1 MALRM
6 RGMDTKHCA
15 RTSSTTMYYSHTW
28 FAHSRYIKPT
38 KFFTDNKIETI
49 LSSKLHNGLNNLKQ
63 TRTSANMSGVVF
75 VTATDFVTIYPSA
88 LISSAPFSTPET
100 TATSSIPAPSYTY
113 STVMASST
121 PSPSAL
127 PTGIS
132 SPQEQSAS
140 KPWSDHLASLM
151 LAAVVFMTLLLLSLI
166 GYAIY
171 QRYRGRCHNC
181 TANEKAL
188 AKWKSGELKVI
199 TKEMVKERES
209 LAFKEAN
216 SLRGPRYEDLEKGV
230 TAMSQERRTARQE
243 ALSQLTRPESAVVKP
258 GMWERAK
265 GIIQP
270 KSQTQP
276 TPPALPTPSNDRFFT
291 VDPVPVTRPPSPS
304 VTQLPY
310 PESPVF
316 GYHHSP
322 TPRPISLAQG
332 YDTHP
337 FLDHAYSPPSPSMYS
352 RPTNSQIGVNCESEA
367 GFPNGSPDTYSEY
380 IRGDR
385 RDERSVPGKLN
396 VRDKRR
402 SRPYG
407 GLPVPEGFEDFSLGR
422 Q

>member
-1 MALRM
+1 
-6 RGMDTKHCA
+6 
-15 RTSSTTMYYSHTW
+15 MYYSHTW
-28 FAHSRYIKPT
+28 FDHSRYIKPT
-38 KFFTDNKIETI
+38 KFFADNKIKTI
-49 LSSKLHNGLNNLKQ
+49 LNSKLYNSLNDLKQ
-63 TRTSANMSGVVF
+63 TNTSVNMSGVVF

-88 LISSAPFSTPET
+88 VIPSTPFSTPET
-100 TATSSIPAPSYTY
+100 TATSSIPAPSYTS
-113 STVMASST
+113 STTMASST

-151 LAAVVFMTLLLLSLI
+151 LAAVIFMALLLLSLI

-181 TANEKAL
+181 TDNEKAL

-209 LAFKEAN
+209 LASKEAN
-216 SLRGPRYEDLEKGV
+216 SFRGPRYEDLEKGV
-230 TAMSQERRTARQE
+230 TPMSQERRTARQE
-243 ALSQLTRPESAVVKP
+243 ALAQLTRPESAVVKP

-276 TPPALPTPSNDRFFT
+276 TPALPTPSNDRFFT

-310 PESPVF
+310 PESPVL
-316 GYHHSP
+316 GYHRAP
-322 TPRPISLAQG
+322 TPRPIFLTQG
-332 YDTHP
+332 YDAHP

-352 RPTNSQIGVNCESEA
+352 RPTNSQIRVDRESEERI
-367 GFPNGSPDTYSEY
+367 PVSPDTYSEY
-380 IRGDR
+380 IRGDW
-385 RDERSVPGKLN
+385 RDEAGVPNKLN

-407 GLPVPEGFEDFSLGR
+407 GLPVPEGFEDVRLGR

>member
-1 MALRM
+1 
-6 RGMDTKHCA
+6 
-15 RTSSTTMYYSHTW
+15 
-28 FAHSRYIKPT
+28 
-38 KFFTDNKIETI
+38 
-49 LSSKLHNGLNNLKQ
+49 
-63 TRTSANMSGVVF
+63 
-75 VTATDFVTIYPSA
+75 
-88 LISSAPFSTPET
+88 
-100 TATSSIPAPSYTY
+100 
-113 STVMASST
+113 
-121 PSPSAL
+121 
-127 PTGIS
+127 
-132 SPQEQSAS
+132 
-140 KPWSDHLASLM
+140 M
-151 LAAVVFMTLLLLSLI
+151 LAAVIFMALLLLSLI

-181 TANEKAL
+181 TDNEKAL
-188 AKWKSGELKVI
+188 AKWESGELKVI

-209 LAFKEAN
+209 LASKEVN

-230 TAMSQERRTARQE
+230 TPMSQERLTARQE
-243 ALSQLTRPESAVVKP
+243 ALAQLTRPESAVVKP

-276 TPPALPTPSNDRFFT
+276 TPPAIPTPSNDRFFT
-291 VDPVPVTRPPSPS
+291 VDPVPITRPPSPS

-310 PESPVF
+310 PDSPVL
-316 GYHHSP
+316 GYNRAP
-322 TPRPISLAQG
+322 IPLPISLTQG

-352 RPTNSQIGVNCESEA
+352 RPTNSQIRVDRESEERV
-367 GFPNGSPDTYSEY
+367 PVSPDTYSEY

-385 RDERSVPGKLN
+385 KDEASVPNKLN

-407 GLPVPEGFEDFSLGR
+407 GLPVPEGFEDVRLGR